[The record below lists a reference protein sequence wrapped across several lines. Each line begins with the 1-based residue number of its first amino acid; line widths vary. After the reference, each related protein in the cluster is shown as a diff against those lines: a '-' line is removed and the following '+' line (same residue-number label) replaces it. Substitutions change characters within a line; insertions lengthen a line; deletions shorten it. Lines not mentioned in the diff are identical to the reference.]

1 MLNVK
6 NDWNSN
12 NMIYELYCSVSCII
26 ILSVKVAFSKALI

>member
-6 NDWNSN
+6 NDWNYN
-12 NMIYELYCSVSCII
+12 NMIYELYCSVSCT